1 MVAIKNNLLIGP
13 MLFQP
18 ILKNVNIGGLN
29 YFIWKTI
36 PCLNHVMGAY
46 FALMGCPYITSV
58 ELVDVSDML
67 YVGGSLY
74 ILAH

>member
-1 MVAIKNNLLIGP
+1 MLLLNINI
-13 MLFQP
+13 MLF
-18 ILKNVNIGGLN
+18 
-29 YFIWKTI
+29 IWNPAALLHITA
-36 PCLNHVMGAY
+36 VMGAY

-67 YVGGSLY
+67 YIGGSLY